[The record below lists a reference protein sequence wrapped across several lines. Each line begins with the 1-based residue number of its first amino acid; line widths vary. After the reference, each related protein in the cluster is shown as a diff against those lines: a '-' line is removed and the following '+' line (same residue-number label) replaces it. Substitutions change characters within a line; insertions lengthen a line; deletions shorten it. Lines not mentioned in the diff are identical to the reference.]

1 MSNNLIPA
9 KRHKKILEILSSE
22 GSVRVDDLTQLFL
35 VSDMTIR
42 RDLDILEKKGRLER
56 THGGAIKIHYVMG
69 ESLYSEKNQA
79 NRSSKEAIGRKTA
92 QLIEDGETVFIN
104 GGSTTR
110 QVILHLA
117 YRKEVHVVTNNIAAA
132 LSLPEDSD
140 LDLIL
145 VGGQFRRQSGCTV
158 GDFALRVLDEI
169 MPTRAVIGADGISLK
184 SGITSPNPQEAALT
198 RWMIERTRGQIIL
211 VADYKKIARVT
222 SFFTSPLDL
231 VDILVTDQIPDTNV
245 CPDFEEAGIKII
257 PALSNNK
264 QI

>member
-9 KRHKKILEILSSE
+9 KRREKILEMLDSD
-22 GSVRVDDLTQLFL
+22 GSVRVDDLSQLFL

-79 NRSSKEAIGRKTA
+79 NRSSKEAIGRVTA
-92 QLIEDGETVFIN
+92 KLIEDGETVFIN
-104 GGSTTR
+104 GGSTTL

-117 YRKEVHVVTNNIAAA
+117 HRKDVHVVTNNIAAA
-132 LSLPEDSD
+132 LSLPEDST

-145 VGGQFRRQSGCTV
+145 LGGQFRRQSGCTV
-158 GDFALRVLDEI
+158 GDFAFRVLDEI
-169 MPTRAVIGADGISLK
+169 MPAKAVIGADGISLK

-198 RWMIERTRGQIIL
+198 RWMMERTRGQIIL

-222 SFFTSPLDL
+222 SFFTASLDL
-231 VDILVTDQIPDTNV
+231 VDILVTDRMPDNNV
-245 CPDFEEAGIKII
+245 CPDFEEAGINII
-257 PALSNNK
+257 PALSNN
-264 QI
+264 I